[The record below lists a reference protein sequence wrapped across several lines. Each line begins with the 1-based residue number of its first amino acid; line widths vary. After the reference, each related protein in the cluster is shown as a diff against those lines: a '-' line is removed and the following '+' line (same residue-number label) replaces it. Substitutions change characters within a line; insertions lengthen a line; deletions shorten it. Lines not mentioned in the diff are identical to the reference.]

1 MDSKHV
7 MIAVDGSDNSMRA
20 VEYTAAIL
28 GSHDGFMVRL
38 VHIERLPDRDI
49 FADEAAWK
57 ASCEE
62 YAENMRSFLADSHK
76 KLVDSGLPEDAVTE
90 LYVPSCNRP
99 TPAKDAIRCSQGAS
113 ISQEI
118 LRTVEDG
125 GYGTIVLG
133 RRGLSKAEEFLFGS
147 VSSKIVHH
155 VRGCT
160 VWVVS

>member
-1 MDSKHV
+1 MDCKHV

-20 VEYTAAIL
+20 VDYTAAIL
-28 GSHDGFMVRL
+28 GCRDGFKVRL

-49 FADEAAWK
+49 FEDEAAWK

-62 YAENMRSFLADSHK
+62 YAEEMRNFLAESHK
-76 KLVDSGLPEDAVTE
+76 KLIDSGLPEEAVTE
-90 LYVPSCNRP
+90 LYIPSCNRP
-99 TPAKDAIRCSQGAS
+99 MPAKDAIRCSQGAS

-118 LRTVEDG
+118 LRTMEDG
-125 GYGTIVLG
+125 GYGTIALG

-155 VRGCT
+155 ARGCT